1 MIHRTICRDGRDQ
14 SILMGGSSVR
24 HVELLPCRFMV
35 AQVFDVWRCCCA
47 PAWCRVDDRA
57 ERQRP
62 ARNDGRIR
70 PQNVFAWLPCLEWL
84 LFSFFI
90 ILPLLALSWSVYF
103 LFSSFSCVSIFR
115 PRYPYL
121 DKKYIQYV
129 APCFDGDIVA
139 DLCAPHTHTQFISVP
154 NWAHKYPSFSP
165 FSLYTRRHF
174 FADARATGFR
184 SLDRSTFLCLHKLC
198 IWRTTR
204 SQDVSFIVRPVSP
217 VYKSTLY
224 YKPRSSFFLKKR
236 SFFILILFWF

>member
-154 NWAHKYPSFSP
+154 NWAHKYPLFPRFLSILVVI
-165 FSLYTRRHF
+165 SLRMRVQLVSGHSIGQRFYAFTSYAYEERRDHKM
-174 FADARATGFR
+174 
-184 SLDRSTFLCLHKLC
+184 SLLLWGLCRPSISRLY
-198 IWRTTR
+198 II
-204 SQDVSFIVRPVSP
+204 SQDLLSF
-217 VYKSTLY
+217 
-224 YKPRSSFFLKKR
+224 
-236 SFFILILFWF
+236 